1 MTNEEKKEYL
11 NEYKLAC
18 KKVVA
23 LQEQL
28 ESLREVEQSAKV
40 QKLSDMP
47 KVSSQ
52 SDLSDLMIRIEKL
65 QEKIDTALAKCIE
78 KKLEIEEALNCIE
91 DGEEARIL
99 RYRYIRFMR
108 WEEICGELNYSSAQI
123 HRIHSKALNNFKM
136 RVNESE

>member
-11 NEYKLAC
+11 NEYKLSC

-47 KVSSQ
+47 KGSSK
-52 SDLSDLMIRIEKL
+52 SDLSNLMIRIEKL

-78 KKLEIEEALNCIE
+78 KKLEIEESLICLV
-91 DGEEARIL
+91 DDEEARVL
-99 RYRYIRFMR
+99 RYRYIKLLGWR
-108 WEEICGELNYSSAQI
+108 EIAKRLDYSVRHVQ
-123 HRIHSKALNNFKM
+123 RIHGRAIENYDI
-136 RVNESE
+136 

>member
-47 KVSSQ
+47 KGSGSRQ
-52 SDLSDLMIRIEKL
+52 SDLSDLMIRIEEL
-65 QEKIDTALAKCIE
+65 QEEVDTALDKCIE
-78 KKLEIEEALNCIE
+78 KKLEIEESLICRV
-91 DGEEARIL
+91 DDEEARVL
-99 RYRYIRFMR
+99 RYRYIKLLG
-108 WEEICGELNYSSAQI
+108 WKEIAKRLDYSVRHVQ
-123 HRIHSKALNNFKM
+123 RIHGRAIENYDI
-136 RVNESE
+136 

>member
-11 NEYKLAC
+11 NEYKLAS

-47 KVSSQ
+47 KGSSQ

-65 QEKIDTALAKCIE
+65 QEKIDKALTKCME
-78 KKLEIEEALNCIE
+78 KKLEIEESLICLV
-91 DGEEARIL
+91 DDEEARVL
-99 RYRYIRFMR
+99 RYRYIKLLGWR
-108 WEEICGELNYSSAQI
+108 EIAKRLDYSVRHVQ
-123 HRIHSKALNNFKM
+123 RIHGRAIENYDN
-136 RVNESE
+136 